1 MSTRLIAA
9 AALVLSVAA
18 PLAAASPAAA
28 AEPCTP
34 SISMGKPF
42 QDGKGFVTFPAT
54 YSVCDATMVKIKIR
68 DRDQVPVSWGG
79 GGGTAPAG
87 SSATTYSATC
97 HPDGKAHRWVA
108 YATLKTPQGPGGG
121 QLIAQ
126 TAKVYFKSAPV
137 TGNCGTWTPP
147 TG

>member
-9 AALVLSVAA
+9 AALALSVAA
-18 PLAAASPAAA
+18 PVIATAPAAA
-28 AEPCTP
+28 AGSCTP

-42 QDGKGFVTFPAT
+42 QDAKGFINFSAT
-54 YSVCDATMVKIKIR
+54 YSVCDATFVKIKIR

-79 GGGTAPAG
+79 GGGTAAAG
-87 SSATTYSATC
+87 TSATTYSAIC
-97 HPDGKAHRWVA
+97 HPDGLAHRWVA

-126 TAKVYFKSAPV
+126 TAKVYFKSTPV
-137 TGNCGTWTPP
+137 TRNCGTWEPP